1 MDIAHI
7 ILFFIGMLLT
17 AVLVQPLAE
26 RLHVPFFAL
35 LVVVGFVGSEIL
47 VVAGMDMGLRWHHF
61 HDLVIYVFLPI
72 LIFESSIHIDTK
84 LLLHNLLP
92 ILLLAIPLMLLSAG
106 ISAVVLYFG
115 IAHASG
121 FPWIAALLTGALLAA
136 TDPVAVIE
144 LFKKTGAPQRLIV
157 LIEGESLFNDATA
170 IVLFSILL
178 SIAMTSEQAT
188 INWLDGLGS
197 FTLVFFGG
205 IAAGILIG
213 LVTWFLMRLLKTQIP
228 EAACSVVGAFS
239 AFLLAEEWLQVSGV
253 MAVLATGVWI
263 GWAKQQNALANDGD
277 FLFQLWEFNA
287 YIANAMIFL
296 LAGITITMDMFT
308 QQWLAM
314 LLGILAVLIARAIG
328 IYAFVPLLSA
338 LPGVETI
345 SRSYQTILYW
355 GGVRG
360 AVALALALSL
370 PVSLDYWWTI
380 QSITYGVVLFTLFV
394 QAPTMPPLMRRLK
407 V

>member
-1 MDIAHI
+1 
-7 ILFFIGMLLT
+7 MLLT

-35 LVVVGFVGSEIL
+35 LVVAGFVGSELL
-47 VVAGMDMGLRWHHF
+47 VAAGIDTGLRWHHF

-72 LIFESSIHIDTK
+72 LIFESAVHLDTK
-84 LLLHNLLP
+84 LLFRNLLP
-92 ILLLAIPLMLLSAG
+92 ILILAIPLMLLSAV
-106 ISAVVLYFG
+106 ISAVVLYYG
-115 IAHASG
+115 IAHPSG

-144 LFKKTGAPQRLIV
+144 LFKKIGAPKRLIV

-178 SIAMTSEQAT
+178 SVAVATEQTA
-188 INWLDGLGS
+188 IGWLDGLGA

-205 IAAGILIG
+205 IATGILVG
-213 LVTWFLMRLLKTQIP
+213 LLTQLLMRFLKAPVP
-228 EAACSVVGAFS
+228 EAVCSLAGAFG
-239 AFLLAEEWLQVSGV
+239 AFLLAEEWLNVSGV
-253 MAVLATGVWI
+253 MAVLVTGLWI
-263 GWAKQQNALANDGD
+263 GWAKQQDTKSNEKN
-277 FLFQLWEFNA
+277 FLFQLWAFNA

-296 LAGITITMDMFT
+296 LAGITITTDMFSH
-308 QQWLAM
+308 QWQAM
-314 LLGILAVLIARAIG
+314 LLGILAVLVARAIG
-328 IYAFVPLLSA
+328 IFAFVPLVSA
-338 LPGVETI
+338 LPGVEKI
-345 SRSYQTILYW
+345 NRSYQGILYW

-370 PVSLDYWWTI
+370 PLSLEYWWTI

-394 QAPTMPPLMRRLK
+394 QAPTIQPLMRRLK
-407 V
+407 I